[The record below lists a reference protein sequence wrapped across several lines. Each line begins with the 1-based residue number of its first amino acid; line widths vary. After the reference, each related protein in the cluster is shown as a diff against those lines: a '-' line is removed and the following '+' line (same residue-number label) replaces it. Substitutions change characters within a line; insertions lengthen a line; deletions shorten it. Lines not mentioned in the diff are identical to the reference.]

1 MKLRWFTKEQV
12 FYDLFEQ
19 GAKILQEAAERLVQ
33 AMDHVNTLPEQ
44 AKELKRLEHDGDQ
57 VLHDIMARLH
67 RTVIT
72 PIDGEDIH
80 KLASEMD
87 DLLDLIEEAAERFIL
102 YKVSSM
108 TPQAKEIAKVVQQQ
122 VHEIQLV
129 IPKLRD
135 LRHERINEH
144 LIEINRLENE
154 GDRLL
159 RKAIGALFDGKPD
172 PIEVIKWRGLYELL
186 EEATDKCEHIAITIE
201 GIVLKN
207 A

>member
-1 MKLRWFTKEQV
+1 MKFGLIAKEQA
-12 FYDLFEQ
+12 FFDLFER
-19 GAKILQEAAERLVQ
+19 GAGILKEAADHLVK
-33 AMDHVNTLPEQ
+33 ATEHFETLPEE
-44 AKELKRLEHDGDQ
+44 AKELKRLEHEGDQ
-57 VLHDIMARLH
+57 VLHDIMARLN
-67 RTVIT
+67 RSFIT
-72 PIDGEDIH
+72 PIDREDIH

-87 DLLDLIEEAAERFIL
+87 DLLDLMEEAAERFLL
-102 YKVSSM
+102 YKVTSI
-108 TPQAKEIAKVVQQQ
+108 TPQAREIAKVIQQQ
-122 VHEIQLV
+122 VHQIQLV
-129 IPKLRD
+129 TPKLRD

-159 RKAIGALFDGKPD
+159 RKAIGALFDGTPD

-186 EEATDKCEHIAITIE
+186 EEATDKCEHVAITIE